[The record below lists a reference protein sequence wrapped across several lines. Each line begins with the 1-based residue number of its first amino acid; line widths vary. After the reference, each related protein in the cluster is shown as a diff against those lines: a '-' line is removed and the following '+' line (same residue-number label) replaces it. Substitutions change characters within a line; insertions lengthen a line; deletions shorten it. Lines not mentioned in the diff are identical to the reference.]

1 MTQEEIIIKITEY
14 HKEIGSLKHRMDDC
28 ERSQEGLAA
37 LVRSVDRLAINMESM
52 LREQRH
58 QGERLERLE
67 QSPGEDY
74 KYYRRQIIGCVITG
88 IIGAVLGA
96 VFATII

>member
-1 MTQEEIIIKITEY
+1 
-14 HKEIGSLKHRMDDC
+14 
-28 ERSQEGLAA
+28 
-37 LVRSVDRLAINMESM
+37 M

-74 KYYRRQIIGCVITG
+74 KYYKRLVIGCVITG

-96 VFATII
+96 VFAIII